1 MKNKNA
7 FSFVE
12 LIIVI
17 SILSIITI
25 FWVSSFSSQIDSL
38 KLKSTLSKISGDI
51 KDLDNKVNSK
61 QIFDYEIEF
70 IKEKKYFLV
79 NENIFDLNN
88 KLILSNYDE
97 DTWIVELKIHT
108 WSNSNSGTIT
118 IFSWYKFV
126 KVETKN
132 WNDTFTWAILKN
144 IDAKFTW
151 EYSWSILN
159 NLYLQYFW
167 NELKLIKIDANTSDL
182 DWIKIKNVLWRK
194 QFWDDD
200 TINKIVLTFE
210 DSLWRVET
218 LELIK

>member
-38 KLKSTLSKISGDI
+38 KFKSTLSKISGDI
-51 KDLDNKVNSK
+51 KDLDNKVNTK
-61 QIFDYEIEF
+61 QIFDYEIKF
-70 IKEKKYFLV
+70 IKWKKYFLIS
-79 NENIFDLNN
+79 ENIFDLNN

-97 DTWIVELKIHT
+97 DTWIIELEIQYWDST
-108 WSNSNSGTIT
+108 NSGTII

-182 DWIKIKNVLWRK
+182 YWIKIKNVLWRK